1 MEFIK
6 YETTLKASGSEY
18 KKIVFWNRFL
28 RNPLEL
34 ILTLTPAVIS
44 IVLIC
49 MQFFNTYFALFYTA
63 AFCYPIYIFVFQFNN
78 NVSYHLKHRDPAESA
93 PCTMTVMESCILA
106 EIPEHETSH
115 SYNWDDFTTI
125 YFKYG
130 YYMMFNGSAMEV
142 MLRKA
147 DMSRKQQDAISGY
160 IKEHI
165 DMNKCR
171 VLF

>member
-28 RNPLEL
+28 RNPIEL

-49 MQFFNTYFALFYTA
+49 MQFFNTYLAFFYAA
-63 AFCYPIYIFVFQFNN
+63 AFCYPLYIFAFQFNN

-106 EIPEHETSH
+106 EIPEYETSY

-130 YYMMFNGSAMEV
+130 YYMMFNGKNMEV
-142 MLRKA
+142 MLKKS
-147 DMSRKQQDAISGY
+147 DMSPEQQEAISGY

-165 DMNKCR
+165 DMNKCK

>member
-63 AFCYPIYIFVFQFNN
+63 AFCYPIYIFIFQFNN

-93 PCTMTVMESCILA
+93 PCTMTIMESCILA

-130 YYMMFNGSAMEV
+130 YYMMFNGSTMEV

>member
-6 YETTLKASGSEY
+6 YETTLKACGSEY

-44 IVLIC
+44 IVLMC
-49 MQFFNTYFALFYTA
+49 MGYFNTYFALFYTA
-63 AFCYPIYIFVFQFNN
+63 AFCYPMYIFAIQFNS
-78 NVSYHLKHRDPAESA
+78 NVNYHLKHRDPAESA

-106 EIPEHETSH
+106 EIPEYEASH
-115 SYNWDDFTTI
+115 SYNWEDFTTI

-130 YYMMFNGSAMEV
+130 YYMMFNGSTMEV

-147 DMSRKQQDAISGY
+147 DMSQEQQKAISGY

-165 DMNKCR
+165 DMNKCK